1 LVNKAKKGIQKMKIG
16 ITGGIGSGKSHVSK
30 IIEEAGYVVLNADDI
45 AKQIMIEDES
55 VRELIISTF
64 GSDSYKGGELNRIYI
79 ASKAF
84 SSVEN
89 VNKLNSIVHPPMV
102 YTINE
107 LMDEELENSKIV
119 FVEAALVFEA
129 EVDEILDHVL
139 LVTADEEVRIQR
151 IKERDNL
158 SESEIRDRMG
168 FQIPEN
174 EKENLADFTIKNNSS
189 LADLEMK
196 TKMFLT
202 VFESMG

>member
-1 LVNKAKKGIQKMKIG
+1 MKIG

-30 IIEEAGYVVLNADDI
+30 TIEDAGYTVLNADDI
-45 AKQIMIEDES
+45 AKQIMVEDES

-64 GSDSYKGGELNRIYI
+64 GYDSYLDKELNRAYI

-89 VNKLNSIVHPPMV
+89 VKKLNSIVHPPMV
-102 YTINE
+102 YIINE
-107 LMDEELENSKIV
+107 LMEEELENSKIV

-139 LVTADEEVRIQR
+139 LVTADEEIRISR
-151 IKERDNL
+151 IEKRDNL
-158 SESEIRDRMG
+158 SKEEIRDRMK

-189 LADLEMK
+189 LLDLEMK

>member
-1 LVNKAKKGIQKMKIG
+1 MKIG

-30 IIEEAGYVVLNADDI
+30 IIEDAGYKVLNADDI
-45 AKQIMIEDES
+45 AKQIMVEDES

-64 GSDSYKGGELNRIYI
+64 GVDSYLDNELNREYI

-84 SSVEN
+84 SSVESLL
-89 VNKLNSIVHPPMV
+89 KLNSIVHPPMV
-102 YTINE
+102 YKINE
-107 LMDEELENSKIV
+107 LMNDELENSKMV

-139 LVTADEEVRIQR
+139 LVTADENIRISR
-151 IKERDNL
+151 IVERDDL
-158 SESEIRDRMG
+158 SETEIRERMK

-174 EKENLADFTIKNNSS
+174 EKENLADFTIKNNST
-189 LADLEMK
+189 LLDLEMK

-202 VFESMG
+202 VFESMRG

>member
-1 LVNKAKKGIQKMKIG
+1 MKIG

-30 IIEEAGYVVLNADDI
+30 IIEEAGYLVLNADDI
-45 AKQIMIEDES
+45 AKQIMVQDES

-64 GSDSYKGGELNRIYI
+64 GDDSYKDRELNKVYI
-79 ASKAF
+79 ASQAF

-89 VNKLNSIVHPPMV
+89 LNKLNSIVHPPMV
-102 YTINE
+102 FTINE
-107 LMDEELENSKIV
+107 LMEEELENNKIV

-129 EVDEILDHVL
+129 EVDEILEHVL
-139 LVTADEEVRIQR
+139 LVTADEEVRIKR
-151 IKERDNL
+151 IKERDSL
-158 SESEIRDRMG
+158 SEVEIRDRMK

-189 LADLEMK
+189 LLDLEMK

>member
-1 LVNKAKKGIQKMKIG
+1 MKIG
-16 ITGGIGSGKSHVSK
+16 ITGGIGSRRSHVSK
-30 IIEEAGYVVLNADDI
+30 TREEAGYTVLNADDI
-45 AKQIMIEDES
+45 AKQIMVEDES

-64 GSDSYKGGELNRIYI
+64 GSDSYKGAELNRSYI

-102 YTINE
+102 FTINE
-107 LMDEELENSKIV
+107 LMEEELENSKIV

-139 LVTADEEVRIQR
+139 LVTADEEVRIKR
-151 IKERDNL
+151 INERDNL
-158 SESEIRDRMG
+158 SEIEIRDRMKY
-168 FQIPEN
+168 QIPEN
-174 EKENLADFTIKNNSS
+174 EKENLAGFTIKNNGS
-189 LADLEMK
+189 LTELEMK